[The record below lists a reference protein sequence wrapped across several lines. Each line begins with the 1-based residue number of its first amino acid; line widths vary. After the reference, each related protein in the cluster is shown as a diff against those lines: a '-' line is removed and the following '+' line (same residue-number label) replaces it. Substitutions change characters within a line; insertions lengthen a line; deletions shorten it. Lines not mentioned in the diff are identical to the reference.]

1 MPDGV
6 VAPVPADRPQPEVT
20 PAEARLLR
28 GVRNNLALWSG
39 GITLAVL
46 FVLGAIL
53 YVAVD
58 RSLTAS
64 GTAQLV
70 AQANLLTGGRPDAD
84 GDVPSGGFIFGGP
97 NSGVFT
103 MVVDADGVPV
113 GPGRA
118 GVPAGLPVTESL
130 EAAKA
135 TGQRDVRTATITT
148 PTVSLVPAGVG
159 VAVAS
164 PGDVEETTVTTPV
177 RVLTD
182 PVRFRGRDFYLQVIG
197 DRTTEQR
204 TLRILVLVL
213 VIGGLVSL
221 LAASGVG
228 AAYARQ
234 ALVPIRRSLID
245 QREALRRQREF
256 AADASHE
263 LRTPLTVIR
272 ASVDDL
278 SRHASEPVASV
289 GSALTDI
296 RDEVDHLTAMVDDL
310 LLLARS
316 DSGAV
321 ALERVPVDLGDVAST
336 AAAALSRPATE
347 RGVEV
352 LVDPAPADLSGDP
365 ARLRQLVMILIDNA
379 IRHSPKD
386 GRVLVRVRT
395 EGSDATLVVEDDGP
409 GIRAEDLPRLFD
421 RFYRAAGA
429 PGGGTGLGLAIA
441 AWIVERHDGRIE
453 AANRPEGG
461 ARFTVRLPTARP
473 TVAPTT

>member
-1 MPDGV
+1 
-6 VAPVPADRPQPEVT
+6 
-20 PAEARLLR
+20 LLR

-46 FVLGAIL
+46 VVLGAIL
-53 YVAVD
+53 YVAVE
-58 RSLTAS
+58 RSLAAS

-70 AQANLLTGGRPDAD
+70 AQADALTGGRHDPE
-84 GDVPSGGFIFGGP
+84 GEPPTGGLIFGGP
-97 NSGVFT
+97 NSGTFRLVL
-103 MVVDADGVPV
+103 DADGVPV
-113 GPGRA
+113 RGP
-118 GVPAGLPVTESL
+118 VPGGLPVMESVD
-130 EAAKA
+130 AARA
-135 TGQRDVRTATITT
+135 TGLRDIRSA
-148 PTVSLVPAGVG
+148 TVSMTRVTVVFPGSTQPATLTP
-159 VAVAS
+159 AE
-164 PGDVEETTVTTPV
+164 VEETTVTPV

-182 PVRFRGRDFYLQVIG
+182 PVRFRGQSFYLQIVG
-197 DRTTEQR
+197 DRTTEVR
-204 TLRILVLVL
+204 TLRILVIVL
-213 VIGGLVSL
+213 VVGGLVAL

-228 AAYARQ
+228 AAYARR

-278 SRHASEPVASV
+278 SRHAAEPVASV

-316 DSGAV
+316 DSGAM

-352 LVDPAPADLSGDP
+352 LVDPAPADLTGDP
-365 ARLRQLVMILIDNA
+365 ARLRQLVTILIDNA

-409 GIRAEDLPRLFD
+409 GIRSEDLPRLFD

-441 AWIVERHDGRIE
+441 AWIAERHDGRIE

-461 ARFTVRLPTARP
+461 ARFTVRLPSVRPAAEPTA
-473 TVAPTT
+473 

>member
-6 VAPVPADRPQPEVT
+6 VAPEPVDRPQPEVT

-46 FVLGAIL
+46 VVLGAIL
-53 YVAVD
+53 YVAVE
-58 RSLTAS
+58 RSLAAS

-70 AQANLLTGGRPDAD
+70 AQADALTGGRHDPE
-84 GDVPSGGFIFGGP
+84 GEPPPGGLIFGGP
-97 NSGVFT
+97 NSGTLQLVL
-103 MVVDADGVPV
+103 DSDGVPV
-113 GPGRA
+113 RGP
-118 GVPAGLPVTESL
+118 VPGGLPLMESVD
-130 EAAKA
+130 AARA
-135 TGQRDVRTATITT
+135 TGQRDIRSATISMTRVTVFLPGSTQPAAAT
-148 PTVSLVPAGVG
+148 P
-159 VAVAS
+159 
-164 PGDVEETTVTTPV
+164 DEVEQTTVTPV

-182 PVRFRGRDFYLQVIG
+182 PVSFRGQSFYLQIVG
-197 DRTTEQR
+197 DRTTEVR
-204 TLRILVLVL
+204 TLRILVIVL
-213 VIGGLVSL
+213 VVGGLVAL

-228 AAYARQ
+228 AAYARR

-316 DSGAV
+316 DSGAM
-321 ALERVPVDLGDVAST
+321 ALERVPVDLGDVASI

-352 LVDPAPADLSGDP
+352 LVDPAPAELTGDP
-365 ARLRQLVMILIDNA
+365 ARLRQLVTILIDNA

-395 EGSDATLVVEDDGP
+395 EGTDATLVVEDDGP

-441 AWIVERHDGRIE
+441 AWIAERHDGRIE

-473 TVAPTT
+473 AAESTA